1 MACAELAPFVC
12 GGSFSALTAGDAV
25 AALGKT
31 LSRLEHRV
39 TVVLP
44 HYPELADNSGI
55 MLARRLTRLKLE
67 VGGETLEAPILNAR
81 LGSDVEL
88 IAIDLPGVLDQ
99 EGILGTAQDAE
110 RFGLFARAVCQLVD
124 KRADEGTPFDVV
136 HAHDWPAAL
145 IPFLLKKGGRGPR
158 CVLTVHDAAEQG
170 RFPKDKV
177 DAIGLSWDDFHPDG
191 LEFYGDLNMLKAGV
205 ISADVVTTVSPHYA
219 KELAEAGGG
228 DGLEGV
234 FEARPGGVVG
244 VLNGIDYARWS
255 PATDPHVRSRYDS
268 EDASNKGRCKAALV
282 KELDL
287 PIEPDRPLLA
297 FFGPI
302 DERHGA
308 DLVLGALEGIAK
320 TGARLV
326 IAGGGDEAL
335 IGAIE
340 DAVASMDNDV
350 VYVGEAS
357 EPMTH
362 RLVSAAD
369 AVLVPSRKEPCGLFQ
384 QIAQRY
390 GAPPIAR
397 AAGGLVDTVVDCDA
411 RCESG
416 TGFLFDEP
424 SPEAL
429 LSAVQ
434 RAVAAMKTPSWGGL
448 RRRVMRLDVSW
459 ERPARRYARLYQPS

>member
-1 MACAELAPFVC
+1 MACAELAPYVKR
-12 GGSFSALTAGDAV
+12 GSFSALTAGDAV

-31 LSRLEHRV
+31 LSRLGHRV

-44 HYPELADNSGI
+44 HYPELASHSGI
-55 MLARRLTRLKLE
+55 MLARRLTRLKFD
-67 VGGETLEAPILNAR
+67 VGDETIEAAILHAR
-81 LGSDVEL
+81 LGSDVDL
-88 IAIDLPGVLDQ
+88 VAIDLPGVLDE
-99 EGILGTAQDAE
+99 EGIVGTKKDAE
-110 RFGLFARAVCQLVD
+110 RFGFFARAVCKLVD
-124 KRADEGTPFDVV
+124 KHADEGTPYDVV
-136 HAHDWPAAL
+136 HAHDWPTAL

-170 RFPKDKV
+170 RFPKDAV
-177 DAIGLSWDDFHPDG
+177 DRIGLSWDDFHPDG

-205 ISADVVTTVSPHYA
+205 ISADVVTTVSPTYA
-219 KELAEAGGG
+219 KELARTGTG

-234 FEARPGGVVG
+234 FEAREGGVVG
-244 VLNGIDYARWS
+244 VLHGIDYARWS
-255 PATDPHVRSRYDS
+255 PATDPHLRSRYDS

-287 PIEPDRPLLA
+287 PLEPDRPLLA

-326 IAGGGDEAL
+326 IAGAGDDAL
-335 IGAIE
+335 VGAIE
-340 DAVASMDNDV
+340 DAVASMENDV
-350 VYVGEAS
+350 VFVGEAS

-362 RLVSAAD
+362 RIVSAAD

-397 AAGGLVDTVVDCDA
+397 ATGGLVDTVVDCDS
-411 RCESG
+411 RCETG

-424 SPEAL
+424 TAEAL
-429 LSAVQ
+429 LAAVQ
-434 RAVAAMKTPSWGGL
+434 RAVATMKTPHWGTL
-448 RRRVMRLDVSW
+448 RRRVMRLDLSW
-459 ERPARRYARLYQPS
+459 ERPARRYARLYKSS